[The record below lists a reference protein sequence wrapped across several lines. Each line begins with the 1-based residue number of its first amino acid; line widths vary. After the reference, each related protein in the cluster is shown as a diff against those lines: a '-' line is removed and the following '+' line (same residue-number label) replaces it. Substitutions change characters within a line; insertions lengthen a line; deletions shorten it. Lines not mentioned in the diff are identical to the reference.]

1 MPFCRAWMCPLAAF
15 CLSKLPPM
23 SNSLP
28 VLALICAL
36 FVIYCVQM
44 RAFLQARKHW
54 EELEA
59 RFRQREDLLIDRLL
73 IKSGNSPLIERERVV
88 KLPDP
93 EVKQPSWI
101 EEAFQMDGIMEEAE
115 RLLPEARGQTPEW
128 VRDMYPGVWMEA
140 EARYRERTDG
150 LRL

>member
-1 MPFCRAWMCPLAAF
+1 
-15 CLSKLPPM
+15 M

-28 VLALICAL
+28 LYALICTL
-36 FVIYCVQM
+36 WVILGMQM
-44 RAFLQARKHW
+44 RALLLARKQF

-59 RFRQREDLLIDRLL
+59 SYRKRERALLDRLL
-73 IKSGNSPLIERERVV
+73 VKSGNSPLIERERVV

-150 LRL
+150 LKL